1 MSNMTDD
8 KALIL
13 RTAKRLR
20 AARKSNKL
28 TQAEI
33 AKKAGISENHYA
45 QIERGEKN
53 PTTSTFSNIL
63 SAIGVSST
71 EILGK

>member
-1 MSNMTDD
+1 MSDD
-8 KALIL
+8 KTSIE
-13 RTAKRLR
+13 RTAARLR
-20 AARKSNKL
+20 KARLDQQL
-28 TQAEI
+28 TQAEV

-53 PTTSTFSNIL
+53 PTTSTFLNII
-63 SAIGVSST
+63 SAIGVSSK

>member
-1 MSNMTDD
+1 MSDD
-8 KALIL
+8 KASII
-13 RTAKRLR
+13 RTGKKLR
-20 AARKSNKL
+20 AARRKNHF

-53 PTTSTFSNIL
+53 PTISNFKKIIK
-63 SAIGVSST
+63 AIGVMST
-71 EILGK
+71 EILGD